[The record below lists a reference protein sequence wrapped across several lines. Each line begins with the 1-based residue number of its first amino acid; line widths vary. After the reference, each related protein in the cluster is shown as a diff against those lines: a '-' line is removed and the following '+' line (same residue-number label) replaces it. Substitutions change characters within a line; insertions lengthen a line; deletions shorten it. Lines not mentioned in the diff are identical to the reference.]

1 VPFKAARPDRVTILF
16 GHPGGNPNS
25 HHAALAHFD
34 AGWLEAFCV
43 PWMPSQRS
51 LRVIGAVPGLGSM
64 ARRLARR
71 HFAPLDAAPKRQGRL
86 GEVRRLL
93 LRSLGQGSERL
104 SYEANDWLMRTMTRE
119 ARGEQITAVHSYE
132 DCSLLQFEE
141 ARRRGKACIYDMP
154 IGYYPAW
161 QETEARLAKKY
172 QDWLPQGGLP
182 SSRYVRPEQKKAEMA
197 LADLVLAPSPFV
209 ERTIKQYCPDKIVAQ
224 APYGVSLDFWRP
236 GAERGASQPLTFIY
250 AGQAAIRK
258 GTPDLLDAWRLAE
271 LRDARLLMIGSWFL
285 SDARRHDLPPNVTW
299 NPPCAP
305 RQLREWYRQ
314 ADIFVMPSYFEGLS
328 LALLEAMS
336 CGLPVLASDVA
347 AVRGI
352 SDGTAGRAI
361 PPGDI
366 EALVAALR
374 WASDSRDALPAMGK
388 AARAEAQQFTWGS
401 YRRHVQE
408 ATAPFA

>member
-1 VPFKAARPDRVTILF
+1 VTILF

-104 SYEANDWLMRTMTRE
+104 SYQANDWLMRTMTRE
-119 ARGEQITAVHSYE
+119 ARAERVTAVHAYE

-299 NPPCAP
+299 HPPCAP

>member
-1 VPFKAARPDRVTILF
+1 MTILF

-25 HHAALAHFD
+25 HHAALAHFE

-43 PWMPSQRS
+43 PWMPSQQS
-51 LRVIGAVPGLGSM
+51 LRAISAVPGLGSM

-104 SYEANDWLMRTMTRE
+104 SYEANDWLMRIMTRGV
-119 ARGEQITAVHSYE
+119 RGRDVTAVHSYE
-132 DCSLLQFEE
+132 DCSLGQFEE

-154 IGYYPAW
+154 IGYYLAW
-161 QETEARLAKKY
+161 QQTEAALAKKY
-172 QDWLPQGGLP
+172 LDWLPSGGLS
-182 SSRYVRPEQKKAEMA
+182 SSRYVRPEQKKAEMV

-209 ERTIKQYCPDKIVAQ
+209 ERTIKEYHPEKKVAQ

-236 GAERGASQPLTFIY
+236 GAERSASQPLTFIY

-258 GTPDLLDAWRLAE
+258 GTPDLLEAWRLAE
-271 LRDARLLMIGSWFL
+271 LADARLLLIGSWFL
-285 SDARRHDLPPNVTW
+285 CDERRRDLPRHVVW
-299 NPPCAP
+299 HPPCAP

-328 LALLEAMS
+328 LALLEAMA

-347 AVRGI
+347 AVGGI
-352 SDGTAGRAI
+352 SAGTAGRAI

-366 EALVAALR
+366 EALVAALQ
-374 WASDSRDALPAMGK
+374 WASDNRDALPAMGK
-388 AARAEAQQFTWGS
+388 AARAEAQQFTWSS
-401 YRRHVQE
+401 YRGHVQQ
-408 ATAPFA
+408 AAASFA